1 MDQVHNNIVEKTKY
15 FYGAFLFFF
24 SFFFIFKTVLLWSWD
39 VQWYGIIPLYEELE
53 AKKTLSNFWLFFP
66 ISFCVFYFC
75 AVLKSDTHF
84 RGWCAILRWVDWSGP
99 LTTHAYGVHLQDL
112 LLVRCMVIRY
122 IEDNIYMYLESRFE
136 ILGVLAR
143 TVHVVLSLSIC
154 HG

>member
-122 IEDNIYMYLESRFE
+122 IEDNIYVSWKQIRDF
-136 ILGVLAR
+136 GCTR
-143 TVHVVLSLSIC
+143 TVRVVLSLSIC